1 MTCYFRDRG
10 DEKLP
15 PYLHTTPKNVN
26 EAFLASS
33 CRKNI
38 ACKEGISSFLPPFP
52 ALHRTQ
58 TTHSCSSPNS
68 STQKT
73 PPVVSQSVTNSDAST
88 LSASASVSLSL
99 SPPIFDVTPS
109 LSPSSLPLV
118 LAAPPPRAAYSP
130 LPGPAVRLVAHCP
143 VLLVAEKGT
152 IKYQKVLPKL

>member
-58 TTHSCSSPNS
+58 TTHSCSFPNS
-68 STQKT
+68 STQSIRKRL
-73 PPVVSQSVTNSDAST
+73 QS
-88 LSASASVSLSL
+88 SVSPSLTRMPPPSLLLLLFLSL
-99 SPPIFDVTPS
+99 SPLRYLMLLLPALPPPS
-109 LSPSSLPLV
+109 LLFSPHHRQEL
-118 LAAPPPRAAYSP
+118 RTHRSP
-130 LPGPAVRLVAHCP
+130 DRL
-143 VLLVAEKGT
+143 
-152 IKYQKVLPKL
+152 

>member
-88 LSASASVSLSL
+88 LSASASVSLSPL
-99 SPPIFDVTPS
+99 RYLMLLLPS
-109 LSPSSLPLV
+109 L
-118 LAAPPPRAAYSP
+118 PPPSLLFSPHHRQELRTHSP
-130 LPGPAVRLVAHCP
+130 LPGLAVRLVAHCP